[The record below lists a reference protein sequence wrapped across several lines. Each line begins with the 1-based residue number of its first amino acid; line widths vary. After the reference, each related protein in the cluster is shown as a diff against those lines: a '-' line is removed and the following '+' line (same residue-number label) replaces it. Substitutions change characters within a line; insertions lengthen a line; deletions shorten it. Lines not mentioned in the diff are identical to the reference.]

1 MKMLQIDTFPIS
13 GLKLVTLKKIPDPR
27 GFFVERFRLSKF
39 TEAGL
44 PTNFVQ
50 DNFSRSAPGI
60 LRGLH
65 YQWDQPQ
72 GKLVT
77 CMQGRIFDVAVDL
90 RVGSPTFGQSVS
102 IELDGSNPQWFWV
115 PAGFAHGFCVIGNQD
130 ADIFY
135 KCTAEYNPKGE
146 NGIRW
151 SDPAL
156 KIKWPTEQPHISG
169 RDDQMGSLED
179 YLKNPHFHWSAK

>member
-1 MKMLQIDTFPIS
+1 MLQVDTFHIPD
-13 GLKLVTLKKIPDPR
+13 LKLVTLKKIPDPR
-27 GFFVERFRLSKF
+27 GFFVERFRKSKF
-39 TEAGL
+39 EEAGL
-44 PTNFVQ
+44 PTDFVQ

-65 YQWDQPQ
+65 YQWDLPQ

-77 CMQGRIFDVAVDL
+77 CMKGRIFDVAVDL

-102 IELDGSNPQWFWV
+102 LELDGSNPQWFWV
-115 PAGFAHGFCVIGNQD
+115 PAGFAHGFCVIGTED

-146 NGIRW
+146 NGVRW
-151 SDPAL
+151 SDPEL
-156 KIKWPTEQPHISG
+156 KIQWPTREPHTSG
-169 RDDQMGSLED
+169 RDEQMGSFAD
-179 YLKNPHFHWSAK
+179 YQINPHFRWSGK